1 MGLGANTVVSQRS
14 YLCTGTHDYKSH
26 GFDITA
32 HKIIIGDKCW
42 LATDVYV
49 APGIIINDGTVVG
62 ARSSVFNDVPS
73 GKICI
78 GSPAIVI
85 KDRVE

>member
-1 MGLGANTVVSQRS
+1 M
-14 YLCTGTHDYKSH
+14 CTGTHDYKSH
-26 GFDITA
+26 SFDIRA
-32 HKIIIGDKCW
+32 HKIIIGYKCW
-42 LATDVYV
+42 LAADVYV